1 MYPLKVHRLEEEK
14 VRQAAKNINDK
25 VIEYQKL
32 YAGRDKQDFLAMI
45 ALTLAVDNQN
55 KESATDRFMSEEV
68 LQKDLNLV
76 QEALT
81 LAIKS

>member
-1 MYPLKVHRLEEEK
+1 
-14 VRQAAKNINDK
+14 
-25 VIEYQKL
+25 
-32 YAGRDKQDFLAMI
+32 MI